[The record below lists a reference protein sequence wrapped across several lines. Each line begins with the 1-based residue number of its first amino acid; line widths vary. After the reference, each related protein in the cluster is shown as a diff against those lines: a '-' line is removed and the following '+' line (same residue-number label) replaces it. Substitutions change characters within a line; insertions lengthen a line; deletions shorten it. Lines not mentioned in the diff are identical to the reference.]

1 MLPSPCKPITKQKK
15 CIQFFAIIFV
25 LVAAWATPA
34 IADDHCGGA
43 DEKICGDGVFKRY
56 SCNPGLRGEWVG
68 LTIRCKPMDRI
79 AEPTTNV
86 NQLDTTYQSQPSG
99 QPLRGYADLHAHM
112 FSNEA
117 FGGLV
122 LWGQPFNFGG
132 VNRALPPDDFSY
144 HVDAIYTALGINFSV
159 AGTIKGQPVHGK
171 NHGDLPFSGDPIGK
185 GLHDGA
191 GSNNNG
197 IAPSSDADGGH
208 DFTGWPRS
216 TSTTH
221 QQMYYKWL
229 ERAYQGGMRLMVML
243 AVNNEVL
250 CRVGIRKKHR
260 DCKQNM
266 QDIDIQLSNAYLLQT
281 YVDMQNGGAGKG
293 WFRIVKS
300 PAEARQVI
308 EDGKLAVVLGIETES
323 LFNCKKAGDCSQS
336 FIRSEVEKYYN
347 RGVRHM
353 FPIHDFD
360 NEFGGAATF
369 KSAIN
374 TGNRIARGEYFSVRD
389 CAAEGYNFK
398 FGGNA
403 LDPFLLFLLGGI
415 TDSPSYP
422 SSFGAHCNTK
432 GLSSK
437 GEFLMN
443 EFMDKGMVIDIDHM
457 SALGV
462 ERALQIA
469 EARNY
474 PLVASH
480 VNFVDQQVEKSE
492 KEKTHAQLQR
502 IRNLGGMVGVGVFK
516 GGDRAEFIQYDDDNN
531 SATPAPVTNDCGN
544 SSKIFAQK
552 YLQAVEEMGPLG
564 VALGTDFN
572 GMTQHPGPR
581 FGPVAC
587 RNPATGLLDGSP
599 QTNEVQ
605 YPFTIPGFGTFD
617 KQVTGDRTFN
627 FNTDGLAHV
636 GLVPDL
642 IADLKNIGV
651 TDTDL
656 DPLFNSAEAY
666 IQMWER
672 SEAASDTTSPEISA
686 PADITVN
693 TDPGKATAV
702 VDFAAATATD
712 NSGSVTV
719 TQTAGPA
726 SGSAFSIGS
735 TTITWEAEDE
745 AGNTA
750 EASIKVTVVD
760 NEFPVITAPAD
771 ITVNSDPGQ
780 ETAIVSFA
788 SATATDNS
796 GSVTV
801 TQTVGP
807 ASGSAFSSGTTTV
820 TWEAEDG
827 AGNISEA
834 SMTVTV
840 TVDNEAPVITP
851 PASVTKEATGQ
862 QTVVNLVAPTVT
874 DNVGVVSLDN
884 NAPATFGLG
893 DTTVTW
899 TATDA
904 AGNEGK
910 ATQTVTIEDTTAPV
924 ITVPGNVTEEATGLQ
939 TIVAIGTATGT
950 DAVGPVTITS
960 NAPATFGLGDTV
972 VTWTATDAYNNFST
986 GTQTVTVEDTTA
998 PVITVPGNVTKEATG
1013 LQTIVA
1019 IGTATGTDAVG
1030 PVTITSNAPATFGLG
1045 DTVVTWTATDAYNN
1059 FSTGTQT
1066 VTVEDTTAPVIT
1078 VPGNVTEEATGLQTI
1093 VAIGTATGTDAVG
1106 PVTITSNA
1114 PATFGLGDTVVTWT
1128 ATDAYN
1134 NFSTG
1139 TQTVTVE
1146 DTTPPVITGPA
1157 NVTEEATGLQTIVA
1171 IGTATGTDAVGP
1183 VTITSDAPAT
1193 FGLGDTIVTWTA
1205 TDAYN
1210 NSSTATQTVT
1220 VEDTTAPAFDLNQLA
1235 TTVWPV
1241 NKRMVDAATVA
1252 NVSDA
1257 VDANPSVVL
1266 TVTSNQS
1273 ISSSDWNVA
1282 GNTVSVKAD
1291 RSGKDGD
1298 RVYTV
1303 TATVTDFSGNSSSQ
1317 SVEVVVPH
1325 DQGESKSGGKKK

>member
-1 MLPSPCKPITKQKK
+1 MKRVALPF
-15 CIQFFAIIFV
+15 QFTIVLFFV
-25 LVAAWATPA
+25 LIASLAIPDTAGAA
-34 IADDHCGGA
+34 CGGNG
-43 DEKICGDGVFKRY
+43 EKICGDGLFTRY

-68 LTIRCKPMDRI
+68 LTIKCKPMDRI

-86 NQLDTTYQSQPSG
+86 NQLDTTYQTQPSG
-99 QPLRGYADLHAHM
+99 QSLRGYADLHTHM

-132 VNRALPPDDFSY
+132 INRALPPDDFSY
-144 HVDAIYTALGINFSV
+144 HVDAIYTALGVNWPV
-159 AGTIKGQPVHGK
+159 AGTIKGQPVHGA
-171 NHGDLPFSGDPIGK
+171 NHGDLPFDGDPIGK

-197 IAPSSDADGGH
+197 IAPSIDADGGH

-250 CRVGIRKKHR
+250 CRIGIRKKHR

-266 QDIDIQLSNAYLLQT
+266 QDIDIQISNAYLLQT
-281 YVDMQNGGAGKG
+281 YVDLQNGGPGQG
-293 WFRIVKS
+293 WFRIVTS
-300 PAEARQVI
+300 PAQARQVI
-308 EDGKLAVVLGIETES
+308 EDGKMAVVLGIETES
-323 LFNCKKAGDCSQS
+323 LFNCKKPGDCSQS
-336 FIRSEVEKYYN
+336 FIRSEVQKYYN

-398 FGGNA
+398 FGSSGVS
-403 LDPFLLFLLGGI
+403 PFVLFLLGGI
-415 TDSPSYP
+415 TDQPNYP

-457 SALGV
+457 SARAV
-462 ERALQIA
+462 DKALQIA

-531 SATPAPVTNDCGN
+531 SATPAPVANDCGN

-552 YLQAVEEMGPLG
+552 YLQAVEEMGPFG

-599 QTNEVQ
+599 QTNKVQ
-605 YPFTIPGFGTFD
+605 YPFTISGFGTFD

-656 DPLFNSAEAY
+656 EPLFNSAEAY
-666 IQMWER
+666 IQVWER
-672 SEAASDTTSPEISA
+672 AERASDTTPPVITA
-686 PADITVN
+686 PADITLDN
-693 TDPGKATAV
+693 DPGQATAV
-702 VDFAAATATD
+702 VSFAAATATD

-719 TQTAGPA
+719 TQIVGPA
-726 SGSAFSIGS
+726 SGSAFPIGS
-735 TTITWEAEDE
+735 TLITWEAEDL
-745 AGNTA
+745 AGNTSD
-750 EASIKVTVVD
+750 ASMKVIVVD

-771 ITVNSDPGQ
+771 MAVNNDPGQ
-780 ETAIVSFA
+780 ATAVVSFSA
-788 SATATDNS
+788 ATATDNS

-807 ASGSAFSSGTTTV
+807 ASGSVFPLGDTLIS
-820 TWEAEDG
+820 WEAEDPSG
-827 AGNISEA
+827 KISPA

-840 TVDNEAPVITP
+840 EDNESPVIITTN
-851 PASVTKEATGQ
+851 VTVEATGPQ
-862 QTVVNLVAPTVT
+862 MVISLLSPSVT
-874 DNVGVVSLDN
+874 DNVGVVSLTNNAPAMFPVGATTVTWTAEDEAGNISSAIQTVTVVDTIPPVVNAPGDITNFEATALLTPINLGTSTANDLVDGSMTPIASPAGPFAVGTHTITWSATDN
-884 NAPATFGLG
+884 AGNTGTATQTVTVVDTTPPAVNAPGDIINFEAMGLLTAVPLGTGTANDLVDGSVTPTASPTGPFAVGTHTITWSATDNAGNTGTATQTVTVVDTTPPVIMGPSNVSVEATGPQTTVEIGTATAIDLVGPVTITSNAPATFGLG

-904 AGNEGK
+904 
-910 ATQTVTIEDTTAPV
+910 
-924 ITVPGNVTEEATGLQ
+924 
-939 TIVAIGTATGT
+939 
-950 DAVGPVTITS
+950 
-960 NAPATFGLGDTV
+960 
-972 VTWTATDAYNNFST
+972 YNNFST
-986 GTQTVTVEDTTA
+986 T
-998 PVITVPGNVTKEATG
+998 
-1013 LQTIVA
+1013 
-1019 IGTATGTDAVG
+1019 
-1030 PVTITSNAPATFGLG
+1030 
-1045 DTVVTWTATDAYNN
+1045 
-1059 FSTGTQT
+1059 
-1066 VTVEDTTAPVIT
+1066 
-1078 VPGNVTEEATGLQTI
+1078 
-1093 VAIGTATGTDAVG
+1093 
-1106 PVTITSNA
+1106 
-1114 PATFGLGDTVVTWT
+1114 
-1128 ATDAYN
+1128 
-1134 NFSTG
+1134 

-1146 DTTPPVITGPA
+1146 DTTPPT
-1157 NVTEEATGLQTIVA
+1157 
-1171 IGTATGTDAVGP
+1171 
-1183 VTITSDAPAT
+1183 
-1193 FGLGDTIVTWTA
+1193 
-1205 TDAYN
+1205 
-1210 NSSTATQTVT
+1210 
-1220 VEDTTAPAFDLNQLA
+1220 FDLNQLV
-1235 TTVWPV
+1235 TSIWPV
-1241 NKRMVDAATVA
+1241 NKRMVDAVNIE
-1252 NVSDA
+1252 NVTDL
-1257 VDANPSVVL
+1257 VDANPNFSL

-1273 ISSSDWNVA
+1273 LTDGDWSVDGETA
-1282 GNTVSVKAD
+1282 SVKAD

-1298 RVYTV
+1298 RVYTI
-1303 TATVTDFSGNSSSQ
+1303 TATATDSSGNSSSE
-1317 SVEVVVPH
+1317 SVEVIVPH
-1325 DQGESKSGGKKK
+1325 DQGQSKGSKKK